1 MPVKPQTS
9 AAIAPSGAEPFV
21 PPRPALA
28 RSDMRFVEV
37 LAAVRT
43 NMLVLWS
50 REAYEADFLVGR
62 FFARRSVL
70 VNAPTAIHR
79 VLVENTGNYRRTPA
93 TIRILRPIVG
103 EGLLLSEGDECRHQ
117 RRTIAPALAPRVVPM
132 LARHVA
138 SAAQETVAEV
148 AAAHGEPVDMLAAMQ
163 LLALEIAA
171 RSMFS
176 LEMRRYG
183 AAMRDAIARFAAG
196 LARPYLFDLLLP
208 PMIPTL
214 RDLARM
220 RFRVSWLGLM
230 AEIMAARLA
239 AGASKVPRDLFDLL
253 TAARDPETGAAFSHA
268 KLRDQVATMIVAGH
282 ETTALALFWSSY
294 LLASAPAE
302 QTRVAQE
309 VEDVDLSPE
318 AAVEALQRIPYTR
331 AVVNEALRLYPPAFA
346 IFRQAIGADR
356 CGDVAIPRRAV

>member
-1 MPVKPQTS
+1 
-9 AAIAPSGAEPFV
+9 
-21 PPRPALA
+21 
-28 RSDMRFVEV
+28 MRFVEV

-62 FFARRSVL
+62 FFARRSIL
-70 VNAPTAIHR
+70 VNAPDAIHR

-103 EGLLLSEGDECRHQ
+103 EGLLLSEGDEWRHQ

-230 AEIMAARLA
+230 DEIMAARLA
-239 AGASKVPRDLFDLL
+239 ARERSAARPVRSAHRRARPGDRRRLLARAARVYDLL
-253 TAARDPETGAAFSHA
+253 
-268 KLRDQVATMIVAGH
+268 
-282 ETTALALFWSSY
+282 
-294 LLASAPAE
+294 
-302 QTRVAQE
+302 AQE
-309 VEDVDLSPE
+309 RLAVD
-318 AAVEALQRIPYTR
+318 QK
-331 AVVNEALRLYPPAFA
+331 
-346 IFRQAIGADR
+346 
-356 CGDVAIPRRAV
+356 

>member
-1 MPVKPQTS
+1 MPVKPQTF

-43 NMLVLWS
+43 NMLALWS

-62 FFARRSVL
+62 FFARRSIL
-70 VNAPTAIHR
+70 VNAPDAIHR
-79 VLVENTGNYRRTPA
+79 VLVENTGNYRRTPP

-103 EGLLLSEGDECRHQ
+103 EGLLLSEGDEWRHQ

-171 RSMFS
+171 RSCS
-176 LEMRRYG
+176 RSKC
-183 AAMRDAIARFAAG
+183 AAM
-196 LARPYLFDLLLP
+196 
-208 PMIPTL
+208 
-214 RDLARM
+214 
-220 RFRVSWLGLM
+220 
-230 AEIMAARLA
+230 
-239 AGASKVPRDLFDLL
+239 
-253 TAARDPETGAAFSHA
+253 
-268 KLRDQVATMIVAGH
+268 
-282 ETTALALFWSSY
+282 
-294 LLASAPAE
+294 AP
-302 QTRVAQE
+302 
-309 VEDVDLSPE
+309 
-318 AAVEALQRIPYTR
+318 
-331 AVVNEALRLYPPAFA
+331 
-346 IFRQAIGADR
+346 R
-356 CGDVAIPRRAV
+356 CGTQSRASPPVSLGRTCSTFCCRP